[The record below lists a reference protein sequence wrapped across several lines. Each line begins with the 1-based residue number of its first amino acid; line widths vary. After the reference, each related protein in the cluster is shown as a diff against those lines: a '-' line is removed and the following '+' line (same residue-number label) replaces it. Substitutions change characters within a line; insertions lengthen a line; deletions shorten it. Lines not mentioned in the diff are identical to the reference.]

1 MPQPVPPPPPP
12 AIINTLPPEDV
23 TSLAV
28 SAQTIASDSQRTLQP
43 ETLAAPTQPET
54 FAPES
59 SSSLSVISIPTRKA
73 APLGAP
79 ISVGHPIV
87 RNRSGREEASV
98 QTDQND
104 DDPALSAQRLRPYA
118 YPDQDVPNVAEFDAS
133 SVENQESEP
142 REENAESQAAIAKE
156 RTETPPVLQKQLPS
170 VDQQPPEPSESPES
184 PESPESLPS
193 ETPIESTPPAPVSEG
208 EPWPEE
214 ELAPAPASAPAPAP
228 PTSEN
233 QPAPAPAPGTTP
245 PTTSGGTGGVVEL
258 TSDQQEYD
266 VDRQVVTA
274 EGDVVLRYQGAVV
287 DADRLQVNLPNRVVV
302 GDGNVAMTRGEQVL
316 RGDRVEYYFAQ
327 DSGFLLNASGEIYQP
342 SAGADFSSP
351 LPNDVSAA
359 AASVRPLSDRITA
372 NQPVSNITSPGGYGL
387 VVGASQ
393 NIQNQQPFQE
403 GGAINRLRFQAD
415 RVDFD
420 AEGAFATNVR
430 LTNDP
435 FSPPELE
442 VRADTARFRRISP
455 LVDEITTTRS
465 RVVFDQGFSIPIFQD
480 RRVIDRSETEP
491 GLVTFGYDAEDRG
504 GVFAE
509 RTFQLIS
516 TNRVRLRVTPQYF
529 LQKAVSEGSFLDPSV
544 FGLRTRLDATLSPT
558 TTLRGSAVFTSLDPE
573 EIADDQLRASL
584 RLRQII
590 GTRLPHTLNL
600 EYSYRDRLF
609 NGSLGYQ
616 TVQSSLGAVL
626 TSPVIPLGNTGIN
639 LTYQAGAQFINADTD
654 RLDLLEPGQTNNRV
668 SLSRYQ
674 ASASLNR
681 NFLLW
686 RGKGLPAT
694 PTEGLRYTPVPVV
707 PYVLLTTGVTGVYSG
722 YSSGDSQESLS
733 GSIGVQGQF
742 GHFSRPFL
750 DYTGFNVTYSQV
762 ARGGISPFLFDRLVD
777 TNVLSAGITQQI
789 YGPFRLGF
797 QTSVNLNTKE
807 NISTDYF
814 LEYSRRTYNI
824 VLRYNPVLELG
835 SISFRLNDFNWLG
848 TPEPFPGSGVR
859 PVVQGVSR

>member
-23 TSLAV
+23 TPLAA
-28 SAQTIASDSQRTLQP
+28 SAQTIASDSSRTLQP

-59 SSSLSVISIPTRKA
+59 SSISVISIPTRNA

-87 RNRSGREEASV
+87 RNRGGREAASV
-98 QTDQND
+98 QKDQN

-118 YPDQDVPNVAEFDAS
+118 YPDQDLPTVAEFDAS
-133 SVENQESEP
+133 SVESQESEP
-142 REENAESQAAIAKE
+142 IDRNGSKAAIAKE
-156 RTETPPVLQKQLPS
+156 RTATPVLQKQLPVSQLPS
-170 VDQQPPEPSESPES
+170 VNQQPPEPPEP

-193 ETPIESTPPAPVSEG
+193 ETPIESAPPAPVSEG

-214 ELAPAPASAPAPAP
+214 ELAPAPASAPAPP
-228 PTSEN
+228 PPEN
-233 QPAPAPAPGTTP
+233 QPAPAPGTTP

-274 EGDVVLRYQGAVV
+274 EGDVLLRYQGAVV
-287 DADRLQVNLPNRVVV
+287 DADRLQVNLPNRIVV
-302 GDGNVAMTRGEQVL
+302 GDGNVALTRGEQVL
-316 RGDRVEYYFAQ
+316 RGDRFEYYFAQ

-351 LPNDVSAA
+351 LPNDASAA

-387 VVGASQ
+387 VFGTNR
-393 NIQNQQPFQE
+393 NIQNQQSFQQ

-420 AEGAFATNVR
+420 SEGAFATNVR

-465 RVVFDQGFSIPIFQD
+465 RAVFDQGFSIPIFQD
-480 RRVIDRSETEP
+480 RRVIDRSESEP

-509 RTFQLIS
+509 RTLQLIS
-516 TNRVRLRVTPQYF
+516 NNRVRLRVTPQYF

-544 FGLRTRLDATLSPT
+544 FGLRSRLDATLSPT
-558 TTLRGSAVFTSLDPE
+558 TTLRGSAVFTSLDPD
-573 EIADDQLRASL
+573 EIAEDQLRASL

-590 GTRLPHTLNL
+590 GTRYPHTLNL

-609 NGSLGYQ
+609 NGSLGFQ

-626 TSPVIPLGNTGIN
+626 TSPVIPLGNTGVS

-654 RLDLLEPGQTNNRV
+654 RLDLLDPVRTNNRV

-686 RGKGLPAT
+686 QGKALPAT

-707 PYVLLTTGVTGVYSG
+707 PYLQLTTGVTGVYSG
-722 YSSGDSQESLS
+722 YSSGDSQDSLS
-733 GSIGVQGQF
+733 GNIGLQGQF

-762 ARGGISPFLFDRLVD
+762 ARGGTSPFLFDRLVD
-777 TNVLSAGITQQI
+777 TSVLSAGITQQI

-797 QTSVNLNTKE
+797 QTSLNLNTSE
-807 NISTDYF
+807 RISTDYF

-835 SISFRLNDFNWLG
+835 SISFRINDFNWLG

>member
-1 MPQPVPPPPPP
+1 
-12 AIINTLPPEDV
+12 
-23 TSLAV
+23 
-28 SAQTIASDSQRTLQP
+28 
-43 ETLAAPTQPET
+43 
-54 FAPES
+54 
-59 SSSLSVISIPTRKA
+59 
-73 APLGAP
+73 
-79 ISVGHPIV
+79 
-87 RNRSGREEASV
+87 
-98 QTDQND
+98 
-104 DDPALSAQRLRPYA
+104 
-118 YPDQDVPNVAEFDAS
+118 
-133 SVENQESEP
+133 
-142 REENAESQAAIAKE
+142 
-156 RTETPPVLQKQLPS
+156 
-170 VDQQPPEPSESPES
+170 
-184 PESPESLPS
+184 
-193 ETPIESTPPAPVSEG
+193 
-208 EPWPEE
+208 
-214 ELAPAPASAPAPAP
+214 
-228 PTSEN
+228 
-233 QPAPAPAPGTTP
+233 
-245 PTTSGGTGGVVEL
+245 VEL

-342 SAGADFSSP
+342 SVGADFSSP
-351 LPNDVSAA
+351 LPNDASAA

-372 NQPVSNITSPGGYGL
+372 NQPVSNITNPGGYGL
-387 VVGASQ
+387 VVGAGQ
-393 NIQNQQPFQE
+393 NIQNQQSFQE

-420 AEGAFATNVR
+420 SEGAFATNVR

-516 TNRVRLRVTPQYF
+516 SNRVRLRVTPQYF
-529 LQKAVSEGSFLDPSV
+529 LQKAVSEGSFVDPSV

-686 RGKGLPAT
+686 QGKALPAT

-733 GSIGVQGQF
+733 GSIGLQGQF

-777 TNVLSAGITQQI
+777 TSVLSAGITQQI

-797 QTSVNLNTKE
+797 QTSVNLNTRE
-807 NISTDYF
+807 SISTDYF
-814 LEYSRRTYNI
+814 LEYSRRTYNV
-824 VLRYNPVLELG
+824 VLRYNPVLALG

>member
-23 TSLAV
+23 TPLAV

-87 RNRSGREEASV
+87 RNGSGREEASV

-118 YPDQDVPNVAEFDAS
+118 YPDQDFPNVAEFDAS

-156 RTETPPVLQKQLPS
+156 RAATPMLQKHLPS
-170 VDQQPPEPSESPES
+170 VEQQPPEPSES

-193 ETPIESTPPAPVSEG
+193 ETPIEPTPPAPLSEG

-214 ELAPAPASAPAPAP
+214 ELAPAPASAPAP
-228 PTSEN
+228 PTPEN
-233 QPAPAPAPGTTP
+233 QPAPAPAPGTTPPP

-351 LPNDVSAA
+351 LPNDASAA

-372 NQPVSNITSPGGYGL
+372 NQPVSNVTSPGGYGL

-420 AEGAFATNVR
+420 SEGAFATNVR

-529 LQKAVSEGSFLDPSV
+529 LQKAVSEGSFVDPSV
-544 FGLRTRLDATLSPT
+544 FGFRTRLDATLSPT

-686 RGKGLPAT
+686 RGKALPAT

-707 PYVLLTTGVTGVYSG
+707 PYVQLTTGVTGVYSG

-733 GSIGVQGQF
+733 GNIGLQGQF

-777 TNVLSAGITQQI
+777 TSVLSAGITQQI

-797 QTSVNLNTKE
+797 QTSVNLNTSE
-807 NISTDYF
+807 SISTDYF
-814 LEYSRRTYNI
+814 LEYSRRTYNV
-824 VLRYNPVLELG
+824 VLRYNPVLALG

>member
-23 TSLAV
+23 TPLAV

-43 ETLAAPTQPET
+43 EILAAPTQPET

-79 ISVGHPIV
+79 ISVGHSIV
-87 RNRSGREEASV
+87 RNRNGREEASV

-118 YPDQDVPNVAEFDAS
+118 YPDQDLPNVAEFGAS

-142 REENAESQAAIAKE
+142 STQNAGSQAVNVKE
-156 RTETPPVLQKQLPS
+156 RTATPMLQKQLPS
-170 VDQQPPEPSESPES
+170 VEQQPPEPSESPEAL
-184 PESPESLPS
+184 ESSPS
-193 ETPIESTPPAPVSEG
+193 ETPIESAPPAPVSEG

-214 ELAPAPASAPAPAP
+214 ELAPAPASAPAP
-228 PTSEN
+228 PTPEN
-233 QPAPAPAPGTTP
+233 QPAPAPAPGTTPPP

-351 LPNDVSAA
+351 LPNDASAA

-387 VVGASQ
+387 VFGAGQ
-393 NIQNQQPFQE
+393 NIQNQQSFQQ

-420 AEGAFATNVR
+420 SEGAFATNVR

-654 RLDLLEPGQTNNRV
+654 RLDLLEPGHTNNRV

-707 PYVLLTTGVTGVYSG
+707 PYVQLTTGVTGVYSG

-824 VLRYNPVLELG
+824 VLRYNPVLQLG

>member
-23 TSLAV
+23 TPLAA
-28 SAQTIASDSQRTLQP
+28 SAQTIASDSSRTLQP

-59 SSSLSVISIPTRKA
+59 SSISVISIPTRNA

-87 RNRSGREEASV
+87 RNRGGREEASV
-98 QTDQND
+98 QKDQN

-118 YPDQDVPNVAEFDAS
+118 YPDQDLPTVAEFDAS
-133 SVENQESEP
+133 SVESQESEP
-142 REENAESQAAIAKE
+142 SDRNGSKAAIAKE
-156 RTETPPVLQKQLPS
+156 RTATPVLQKQLPVSQLPS
-170 VDQQPPEPSESPES
+170 VNQQPPEPPEP

-193 ETPIESTPPAPVSEG
+193 ETPIESAPPAPVSEG

-214 ELAPAPASAPAPAP
+214 ELAPAPASAPAP
-228 PTSEN
+228 PTPEN
-233 QPAPAPAPGTTP
+233 QPAPAPGTTP

-274 EGDVVLRYQGAVV
+274 EGDVLLRYQGAVV
-287 DADRLQVNLPNRVVV
+287 DADRLQVNLPNRIVV
-302 GDGNVAMTRGEQVL
+302 GDGNVALTRGEQVL
-316 RGDRVEYYFAQ
+316 RGDRFEYYFAQ

-351 LPNDVSAA
+351 LPNDASAA

-387 VVGASQ
+387 VFGTNR
-393 NIQNQQPFQE
+393 NIQNQQSFQQ

-420 AEGAFATNVR
+420 SEGAFATNVR

-465 RVVFDQGFSIPIFQD
+465 RAVFDQGFSIPIFQD
-480 RRVIDRSETEP
+480 RRVIDRSESEP

-516 TNRVRLRVTPQYF
+516 NNRVRLRVTPQYF

-544 FGLRTRLDATLSPT
+544 FGLRSRLDATLSPT
-558 TTLRGSAVFTSLDPE
+558 TTLRGSAVFTSLDPD
-573 EIADDQLRASL
+573 EIAEDQLRASL

-590 GTRLPHTLNL
+590 GTRYPHTLNL

-609 NGSLGYQ
+609 NGSLGFQ

-626 TSPVIPLGNTGIN
+626 TSPVIPLGNTGVS

-654 RLDLLEPGQTNNRV
+654 RLDLLDPVRTNNRV

-686 RGKGLPAT
+686 QGKALPAT

-707 PYVLLTTGVTGVYSG
+707 PYLQLTTGVTGVYSG
-722 YSSGDSQESLS
+722 YSSGDSQDSLS
-733 GSIGVQGQF
+733 GNIGLQGQF

-762 ARGGISPFLFDRLVD
+762 ARGGTSPFLFDRLVD
-777 TNVLSAGITQQI
+777 TSVLSAGITQQI

-797 QTSVNLNTKE
+797 QTSVNLNTSE
-807 NISTDYF
+807 RISTDYF

-835 SISFRLNDFNWLG
+835 SISFRINDFNWLG

>member
-1 MPQPVPPPPPP
+1 
-12 AIINTLPPEDV
+12 
-23 TSLAV
+23 
-28 SAQTIASDSQRTLQP
+28 
-43 ETLAAPTQPET
+43 
-54 FAPES
+54 
-59 SSSLSVISIPTRKA
+59 
-73 APLGAP
+73 
-79 ISVGHPIV
+79 
-87 RNRSGREEASV
+87 
-98 QTDQND
+98 
-104 DDPALSAQRLRPYA
+104 
-118 YPDQDVPNVAEFDAS
+118 
-133 SVENQESEP
+133 
-142 REENAESQAAIAKE
+142 
-156 RTETPPVLQKQLPS
+156 
-170 VDQQPPEPSESPES
+170 
-184 PESPESLPS
+184 
-193 ETPIESTPPAPVSEG
+193 
-208 EPWPEE
+208 
-214 ELAPAPASAPAPAP
+214 
-228 PTSEN
+228 
-233 QPAPAPAPGTTP
+233 
-245 PTTSGGTGGVVEL
+245 VEL

-351 LPNDVSAA
+351 LPNDASAA

-387 VVGASQ
+387 TVGATR
-393 NIQNQQPFQE
+393 NIQNQQSFQE

-420 AEGAFATNVR
+420 SEGAFATNVR

-544 FGLRTRLDATLSPT
+544 FGFRTRLDATLSPT

-686 RGKGLPAT
+686 QGKALPAT

-733 GSIGVQGQF
+733 GNIGLQGQF

-777 TNVLSAGITQQI
+777 TSVLSAGITQQI

-797 QTSVNLNTKE
+797 QTSVNLNTSE
-807 NISTDYF
+807 SISTDYF
-814 LEYSRRTYNI
+814 LEYSRRTYNV
-824 VLRYNPVLELG
+824 VLRYNPVLALG